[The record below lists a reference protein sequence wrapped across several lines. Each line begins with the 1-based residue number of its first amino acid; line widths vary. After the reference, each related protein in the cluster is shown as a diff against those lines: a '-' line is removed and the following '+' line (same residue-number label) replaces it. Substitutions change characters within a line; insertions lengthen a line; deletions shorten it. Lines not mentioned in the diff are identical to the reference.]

1 MSNFKIVCSKCGQAF
16 NGNSDYDAEME
27 YNDHECIENGS
38 SLPDLTEEELIQI
51 IKGEK
56 TEEEVKKEKA
66 IKKTTLY

>member
-38 SLPDLTEEELIQI
+38 SLRDLTEEELIQI

-66 IKKTTLY
+66 VKKTTIQ

>member
-1 MSNFKIVCSKCGQAF
+1 
-16 NGNSDYDAEME
+16 ME

-66 IKKTTLY
+66 VKKTTIQ

>member
-1 MSNFKIVCSKCGQAF
+1 MSIFNIIWGKCGQMII
-16 NGNSDYDAEME
+16 GNSDYDAEIE
-27 YNDHECIENGS
+27 FNNHECIENGS

-66 IKKTTLY
+66 VKKTTIQ